1 MLRYCAEPG
10 CPNVVERGRCRDH
23 NRAIVYDRSW
33 RKASRVFL
41 AEFPLCGMRPGG
53 RAPVMSQCH
62 ERGITTA
69 ATQTDH
75 VAPHGGD
82 MRKFWD
88 REGNWQALCR
98 PCHAAKTRV
107 GL

>member
-1 MLRYCAEPG
+1 
-10 CPNVVERGRCRDH
+10 
-23 NRAIVYDRSW
+23 
-33 RKASRVFL
+33 
-41 AEFPLCGMRPGG
+41 
-53 RAPVMSQCH
+53 MSQCH

-88 REGNWQALCR
+88 REENWQALCR